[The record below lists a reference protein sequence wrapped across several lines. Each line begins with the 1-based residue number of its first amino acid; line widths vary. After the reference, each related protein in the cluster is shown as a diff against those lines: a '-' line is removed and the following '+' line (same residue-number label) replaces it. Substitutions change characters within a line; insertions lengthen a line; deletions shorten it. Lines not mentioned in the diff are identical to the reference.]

1 MGDTTNMRDLMGVI
15 KIQINQLNV
24 DQRLIGVCI
33 HPKFET
39 RKEREDEINKINSV
53 IKMQEEIYYGLLKI
67 DYDENY

>member
-1 MGDTTNMRDLMGVI
+1 MGNMTNIRDLMRVI
-15 KIQINQLNV
+15 KIQINQLNL
-24 DQRLIGVCI
+24 DKRLIVVCI

-67 DYDENY
+67 EYDENC